1 MTTIE
6 SLIPEDAQ
14 YKFDASTG
22 LATVQIETKASR
34 PGKPVYA
41 DITAKVKAMDYDG
54 ETMIEAEYVSHEG
67 EATQDDIDYA
77 LRVIETNDFGV

>member
-6 SLIPEDAQ
+6 KLIPADAQ
-14 YKFDASTG
+14 YTFDATTG
-22 LATVQIETKASR
+22 LATVQIETKATR

-41 DITAKVKAMDYDG
+41 DITAKIEAKDYDG
-54 ETMIEAEYVSHEG
+54 EYLIEAEYVSHEG
-67 EATQDDIDYA
+67 EATQEGIDYA